1 LTIWKIDLIV
11 LLLYSQ
17 MKTIIA
23 IKLFL
28 VLCCQTVSDGQYKYE
43 VKNLQDTTQTGVIF
57 SNKQYFEGDTI
68 KLKTY

>member
-1 LTIWKIDLIV
+1 
-11 LLLYSQ
+11 

-28 VLCCQTVSDGQYKYE
+28 VLCCQTVSDGQYKYD

-57 SNKQYFEGDTI
+57 SSKQYFEGDTI